1 MAASQQDISL
11 WFDRGVESNATH
23 LIVVCDTFSYDDYPV
38 YVGAEENVHERIREI
53 GTQEM
58 QRVMEVYNL
67 KLPKQ
72 PQLDEVRSFNY

>member
-1 MAASQQDISL
+1 
-11 WFDRGVESNATH
+11 
-23 LIVVCDTFSYDDYPV
+23 V
-38 YVGAEENVHERIREI
+38 YVGAEENVHQCIREI

>member
-38 YVGAEENVHERIREI
+38 YVGAEENVHQCIREI

>member
-38 YVGAEENVHERIREI
+38 YVGVRENVHERIREI